1 MRLTGGPTW
10 SHKMGRVGCLMWVL
24 RRSPSHSL
32 SLTIRMSDHPSLSE
46 VAIPYNLEKLRGCP
60 HPNLV
65 PIVARV
71 HTHFPNDPCVK
82 VEIIAFESYHFV
94 SVLHL
99 ESGRKL
105 IARVKFSAASLS
117 KTFTTSWRTNSEVA
131 TMKYIKENTTI
142 PVPEVYLHDD
152 DVSGE
157 VGGSWMVAEYIPHR
171 DASLYYRWPRMS
183 RSQKEDACKAIAKIW
198 HELLSLRF
206 DAVGSLRIDEAG
218 KIAMGPMAVP
228 SCWASWEKPIYPAF
242 EDCGPFSTTRE
253 WLLSLAKQ
261 DIQIKDTID
270 PESDAGKRSKQLM
283 QAAINKISRSPLLSS
298 DPRTELPITLVHVD
312 LCASN
317 ILVSPDD
324 PTIITAVIDW
334 EGACTTP
341 LWAARP
347 NHVMGVRA
355 VLQGHIDMWDPKLDE
370 ANINLEHL
378 LGKLQGEID
387 PDDQKALDL
396 LRANV
401 ETLKKRVAAERCVL
415 EESIWRE
422 VGRRNPEW
430 ADAGECSKE
439 LRNLAAIARCSD
451 MEPADIKLEQ

>member
-1 MRLTGGPTW
+1 
-10 SHKMGRVGCLMWVL
+10 
-24 RRSPSHSL
+24 
-32 SLTIRMSDHPSLSE
+32 MSDHPNLVE
-46 VAIPYNLEKLRGCP
+46 VAIPYNLEELGGCP

-71 HTHFPNDPCVK
+71 HAHFPNDPCVQ

-157 VGGSWMVAEYIPHR
+157 VGGSWMVTEYIPHR

-183 RSQKEDACKAIAKIW
+183 HSQKEDACRAVAKIW

-218 KIAMGPMAVP
+218 KIAMGPIAVP
-228 SCWASWEKPIYPAF
+228 SRFASLKKPIYPAF
-242 EDCGPFSTTRE
+242 ESCGPFSTARE
-253 WLLSLAKQ
+253 WLLALARH
-261 DIQIKDTID
+261 DLMINDTFD
-270 PESDAGKRSKQLM
+270 PELDEEKRRKQLM
-283 QAAINKISRSPLLSS
+283 QAAIDKISGSPLLSS
-298 DPRTELPITLVHVD
+298 DHRIELPITLVHVD

-347 NHVMGVRA
+347 NHVSA
-355 VLQGHIDMWDPKLDE
+355 VLQQHIDIWEPELWE
-370 ANINLEHL
+370 AHVNLQHL
-378 LGKLQGEID
+378 LGKLQGETD

-401 ETLKKRVAAERCVL
+401 ET
-415 EESIWRE
+415 
-422 VGRRNPEW
+422 
-430 ADAGECSKE
+430 
-439 LRNLAAIARCSD
+439 
-451 MEPADIKLEQ
+451 